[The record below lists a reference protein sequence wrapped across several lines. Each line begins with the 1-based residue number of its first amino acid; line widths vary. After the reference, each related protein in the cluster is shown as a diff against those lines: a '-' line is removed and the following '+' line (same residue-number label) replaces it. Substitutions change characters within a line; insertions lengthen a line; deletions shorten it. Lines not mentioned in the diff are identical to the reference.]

1 MTDEFITVSAGGP
14 PPDQDIPD
22 GVYPVI
28 LTAISD
34 PKTVT
39 ARRGQNAGKDIDLID
54 WTFAID
60 YPNNP
65 LDERLLEDSTSTASG
80 PRSKMYAW
88 LAALHN
94 GVALAVGTRLQK
106 SDLVGRQALATVIH
120 DEGGWPRIGNLGAMP
135 ASMQQQRFAQQTGAP
150 VQAPG
155 APAPAA
161 AAPQPLREAVA
172 AGVGAT
178 TAPTDDLPF

>member
-1 MTDEFITVSAGGP
+1 MTDAFVTVSAGGP

-28 LTAISD
+28 LTALSD

-39 ARRGQNAGKDIDLID
+39 ARRGKNAGQDIDLID

-60 YPNNP
+60 YPGNP
-65 LDERLLEDSTSTASG
+65 LDERILDDSTSTASG

-94 GVALAVGTRLQK
+94 GVAPAVGARFQK
-106 SDLVGRQALATVIH
+106 SDLVGRMALATVVH

-135 ASMQQQRFAQQTGAP
+135 TSMQQQRFAQTAGTP
-150 VQAPG
+150 IQAAG
-155 APAPAA
+155 APAA
-161 AAPQPLREAVA
+161 AAPAAQPLRQAVA
-172 AGVGAT
+172 AGVGA
-178 TAPTDDLPF
+178 DDLPF